1 LREIFKDVRA
11 VLGAMWAEAGTKV
24 RLAAI
29 CAAVFV
35 ISASTLT
42 ALAPLAL
49 KAAVDRFSQGADST
63 SPSPLVFVALYVVCL
78 CLGRMVGALR
88 EFFFSRGERRFLR
101 KFSERCFAHFLRLP
115 LRYRLDGETGSALQV
130 LQDGMQGCQLLLQ
143 VAALMALPIVI
154 ELGTAL
160 IVLLGLHEPVY
171 LGFVAA
177 AFACYALAFAYSGT
191 TVSTAA
197 RQVSESQLEANAA
210 TTDALMNFET
220 VKYMSAEPLVE
231 ARVKRALASVERGW
245 MQFSRRVLHAQLAV
259 VGVYG
264 VFVAA
269 TTLYAA
275 RQVSLGDLSIG
286 SFVLINA
293 YLLQLV
299 GPAEAVGV
307 AVQRVAQALAYLAK
321 LREVLQTRSEALVE
335 GPLPELRG
343 APRLEFAGVS
353 LSFRPGRFALRDV
366 SFAVAP
372 GQILGIVG
380 ANGAGK
386 SSLVRVLARLMEPD
400 SGEIRIDGES
410 WSRMPLSEVRRA
422 IAVVP
427 QDVVLFTG
435 TIRYNIQ
442 IGNPEASQ
450 AEIEHAAQLVDLHE
464 FIQQLPAGYDT
475 QVGERGRS
483 LSGGERQR
491 LSIARAVVRKPSIF
505 VFDEP
510 TSALDAESERQVLE
524 CLFRVSKGGTAL
536 VIAHSLRS
544 VRGADAIL
552 VLDHGE
558 VCEFGTHADLL
569 RRRGKYS
576 RLWEAQQGWP
586 QRERVMVDSLRE
598 RALSGADERLG

>member
-1 LREIFKDVRA
+1 MREVSKDVCS
-11 VLGAMWAEAGTKV
+11 VLGAMWAEASTKL
-24 RLAAI
+24 RMAAI
-29 CAAVFV
+29 GAVLFV
-35 ISASTLT
+35 SAVSTLT

-63 SPSPLVFVALYVVCL
+63 SPSSLVFVALYVLCL
-78 CLGRMVGALR
+78 CSGRIVGALR
-88 EFFFSRGERRFLR
+88 EFLFSRGERRFLR
-101 KFSERCFAHFLRLP
+101 KFSERCFGHFLRLP
-115 LRYRLDGETGSALQV
+115 LKYRLDGETGFATQV
-130 LQDGMQGCQLLLQ
+130 LQNGLQGCQLLLQ
-143 VAALMALPIVI
+143 VAVLIALPIVI

-177 AFACYALAFAYSGT
+177 AFSCYALAFAYSGT
-191 TVSTAA
+191 AVSTAA
-197 RQVSESQLEANAA
+197 RQVSESQLEASAA
-210 TTDALMNFET
+210 TTDALLNVET

-231 ARVKRALASVERGW
+231 ARVKLALASLERSW
-245 MQFSRRVLHAQLAV
+245 VQFSRRILHAQLAV

-264 VFVAA
+264 VFLAV

-275 RQVSLGDLSIG
+275 RQVSQGKLSVG

-307 AVQRVAQALAYLAK
+307 AVQRVAQGMAYLAK
-321 LREVLQTRSEALVE
+321 LLEVLQAKSESLVE
-335 GPLPELRG
+335 GPLPDLRL
-343 APRLEFAGVS
+343 APKLEFAEVS
-353 LSFRPGRFALRDV
+353 LSFRPGRFALRNV
-366 SFAVAP
+366 SFSVAP

-400 SGEIRIDGES
+400 SGEIRIDGEP
-410 WSRMPLSEVRRA
+410 WSRLPLSVVRRA

-442 IGNPEASQ
+442 VGNPEASQ
-450 AEIEHAAQLVDLHE
+450 AEIEHAAQLVGLHE
-464 FIQQLPAGYDT
+464 FIQQLPEGYDT
-475 QVGERGRS
+475 QVGERGRA

-491 LSIARAVVRKPSIF
+491 LSIARAVVRKPGIF

-510 TSALDAESERQVLE
+510 TSALDAESERLVLE
-524 CLFRVSKGGTAL
+524 CLFRVSKGSTAL

-544 VRGADAIL
+544 VRGTDAIL

-558 VCEFGTHADLL
+558 VCEYGTHLELL
-569 RRRGKYS
+569 RCRGKYS

-586 QRERVMVDSLRE
+586 ERDRVAID
-598 RALSGADERLG
+598 A